1 MEWLSNTEVKILRR
15 DFLKGCL
22 LIAGGVLGGVEL
34 IGAETLKDRAVKAV
48 SLRIKYETLILRPP
62 KRKGLRIWVPLPKT
76 DHSQWVSDYLIDA
89 PTGYSINDSGENR
102 MLFMEVDTLKAGD
115 RITISYDFT
124 RRSTGMVV
132 MDGVKPREYL
142 EPSEWERWDSR
153 LAEFTQQVV
162 GSEKDPVKIARL
174 IYDAIIK
181 RLTYI
186 HEVCGR
192 GVSSI
197 AFEEKSGRCDEFHAL
212 FRTMMMYKGIPVR
225 WEQGMALP
233 YPTELKK
240 TGIIEADCINA
251 HSWVRFYAG
260 NGTWFPVDVSEA
272 KRRPDLR
279 DYYFGHLI
287 PNRIKLSTGRGLILE
302 PPQQGIINTF
312 AYTYI
317 EADGIPAIYGHNYKN
332 TIRYEVLKVKV

>member
-1 MEWLSNTEVKILRR
+1 MEWLNNERIKLQRR

-22 LIAGGVLGGVEL
+22 LLAGGILGGVGL
-34 IGAETLKDRAVKAV
+34 ADAETYNDRAVKSV
-48 SLRIKYETLILRPP
+48 SLRIRYETVILRPP
-62 KRKGLRIWVPLPKT
+62 KRKGLRIWIPLPKT
-76 DHSQWVSDYLIDA
+76 DHSQRVSEYAIEA
-89 PTGYSINDSGENR
+89 PTNYRINDSGENR
-102 MLFMEVDTLKAGD
+102 MFYMEVDTLKEGD
-115 RITISYDFT
+115 RIAISYDFT
-124 RRSTGMVV
+124 RVATGEVAIEGINPG
-132 MDGVKPREYL
+132 DYL
-142 EPSEWERWDSR
+142 EPSEWERWDSA
-153 LAEFTQQVV
+153 LTEFTDKVV
-162 GSEKDPVKIARL
+162 GNEKDTIKIARRV
-174 IYDAIIK
+174 YDAIIK

-233 YPTELKK
+233 YPSKLKK
-240 TGIIEADCINA
+240 SGKFEADCINA
-251 HSWVRFYAG
+251 HSWVRFYSG
-260 NGTWFPVDVSEA
+260 SGKWFPVDVSEA

-279 DYYFGHLI
+279 DYYFGHLV
-287 PNRIKLSTGRGLILE
+287 PNRIKLSTGRGLTLE

-317 EADGIPAIYGHNYKN
+317 EADGLPAIYGHNYKN
-332 TIRYEVLKVKV
+332 TISYEVLKIEV